1 MGGDLAYGKSVTTY
15 LKFVAVNV
23 KKLEVACRVQI
34 WNENFFEN
42 SEKFCYRLFWIQF
55 QWIFSS

>member
-23 KKLEVACRVQI
+23 KILEVACRVQI

-42 SEKFCYRLFWIQF
+42 NEKFCYRLFWIQF